1 MLDSP
6 ATSCSPFGNGLIN
19 RTYLVETESGKR
31 YILQRLSEEAFKD
44 VPALMENISR
54 VTEYLDAKA

>member
-44 VPALMENISR
+44 VPALMELSLIHI
-54 VTEYLDAKA
+54 